1 MPAAIPA
8 TGWSSRPGLGPK
20 HLGLP
25 SETAYGSCEVS
36 ACATCDGFFYKGQRV
51 VVVSGGNTPV
61 EEALYLSNAASH
73 VNVVHRRDRFRGE
86 KILANRPLII
96 SLTLVSKT
104 WPHAVSRE

>member
-1 MPAAIPA
+1 M
-8 TGWSSRPGLGPK
+8 
-20 HLGLP
+20 
-25 SETAYGSCEVS
+25 S

-73 VNVVHRRDRFRGE
+73 VNVVHRRYRFRGE